1 MKRRR
6 KETTQICAQ
15 GLQLLKAEPLARIL
29 NCGVSTVYFLA
40 RTGKI
45 PTISIGRAGVRFI
58 AKDVIA
64 ALTRQGPKS

>member
-1 MKRRR
+1 MKQRST
-6 KETTQICAQ
+6 ESPQQ
-15 GLQLLKAEPLARIL
+15 PVQSVQLLKAKPLAKIL

-58 AKDVIA
+58 AADVIA
-64 ALTRQGPKS
+64 ALTRQGPK

>member
-1 MKRRR
+1 MKQTDRQTPS
-6 KETTQICAQ
+6 EHASSI
-15 GLQLLKAEPLARIL
+15 QLLKAAPLAKIL

-58 AKDVIA
+58 AEDVIA
-64 ALTRQGPKS
+64 ALTRTGPK